1 MGRVSFTAS
10 APVLFAPLL
19 SSGSNLL
26 CSRPSALQACSVS
39 PGVACFPF
47 LLLSSGVCWV
57 PDPFCCYHFLQFL
70 ADSYLCASC
79 YVCGIC
85 SLCRCPLPSSAPHA
99 CTVPP
104 PLTGSLDSPKR
115 LSLGGLPL
123 RHILGDCLLLQFVS
137 GNKTN
142 PSSVDQ
148 LALALLK
155 VLHDGVIYETKH
167 STTAFSGRGDASH
180 PLSIPTF

>member
-137 GNKTN
+137 
-142 PSSVDQ
+142 
-148 LALALLK
+148 LARCRIRS
-155 VLHDGVIYETKH
+155 GVRRQH
-167 STTAFSGRGDASH
+167 RRMV
-180 PLSIPTF
+180 

>member
-19 SSGSNLL
+19 S
-26 CSRPSALQACSVS
+26 ALV
-39 PGVACFPF
+39 
-47 LLLSSGVCWV
+47 LLLFRPAVFRPALPAFRSS
-57 PDPFCCYHFLQFL
+57 
-70 ADSYLCASC
+70 
-79 YVCGIC
+79 C
-85 SLCRCPLPSSAPHA
+85 SHQ
-99 CTVPP
+99 V
-104 PLTGSLDSPKR
+104 

-180 PLSIPTF
+180 PLSIPTFWYRL

>member
-1 MGRVSFTAS
+1 M
-10 APVLFAPLL
+10 
-19 SSGSNLL
+19 
-26 CSRPSALQACSVS
+26 
-39 PGVACFPF
+39 
-47 LLLSSGVCWV
+47 CWV

-104 PLTGSLDSPKR
+104 AVDWFTGLSEAVSWSSFRCSGLDLVGSALFFLSTSFYVRPSMSLFFPVHLMFVLLMRR

-123 RHILGDCLLLQFVS
+123 RHILGDCLLLQFVRCVVYIFF
-137 GNKTN
+137 NF
-142 PSSVDQ
+142 
-148 LALALLK
+148 
-155 VLHDGVIYETKH
+155 VIC
-167 STTAFSGRGDASH
+167 AFLICAV
-180 PLSIPTF
+180 

>member
-47 LLLSSGVCWV
+47 LLLSS
-57 PDPFCCYHFLQFL
+57 
-70 ADSYLCASC
+70 
-79 YVCGIC
+79 
-85 SLCRCPLPSSAPHA
+85 
-99 CTVPP
+99 
-104 PLTGSLDSPKR
+104 
-115 LSLGGLPL
+115 GGLPL

-180 PLSIPTF
+180 PLSIPTFWYRL

>member
-123 RHILGDCLLLQFVS
+123 RHILGDCLLLQFVRSLREEADRRPGRLEDPKGCTRRSEAPGDS
-137 GNKTN
+137 G
-142 PSSVDQ
+142 
-148 LALALLK
+148 
-155 VLHDGVIYETKH
+155 VLRRVTRFTPIYDLN
-167 STTAFSGRGDASH
+167 SY
-180 PLSIPTF
+180 

>member
-123 RHILGDCLLLQFVS
+123 RHILGDCLLLQFVRQRQH
-137 GNKTN
+137 G
-142 PSSVDQ
+142 
-148 LALALLK
+148 
-155 VLHDGVIYETKH
+155 GYEGRPTP
-167 STTAFSGRGDASH
+167 FS
-180 PLSIPTF
+180 